1 MALIRVTAN
10 EIKAKASGL
19 RDLNNQF
26 KTQVTN
32 LENYEQSLA
41 SMWEGQA
48 KDAFHN
54 AFNNDKAQMD
64 NFNKL
69 IEQYCQ
75 TMEQIAAK
83 YEQVE
88 AQNMN
93 TAQTRNY

>member
-64 NFNKL
+64 NFHFRRKRSVL
-69 IEQYCQ
+69 HRGSLVLWFPKVRGS
-75 TMEQIAAK
+75 T
-83 YEQVE
+83 
-88 AQNMN
+88 
-93 TAQTRNY
+93 